1 MMILGTLISLGS
13 SAGFAKNITYLYAAA
28 STQNV
33 VEAVLKSYNTKSE
46 TRFLPVYGATS
57 ALARQILDGA
67 PASLFLA
74 ANKAWMDRIT
84 ESNLVRKS
92 KNVFFNR
99 LVLVAPHRSSLKLT
113 KNKLSNVHL
122 HLNGG
127 RLAVAEVSA
136 VPAGIYA
143 KQALKNLQIWPK
155 IKNKLA
161 QSTNVRAALA
171 LVERDEVPLGIV
183 YHTDSLA
190 SPYVKTLLEIPE
202 NTHEKIAYPLALLN
216 NKGQPN
222 EALQLFKFFFS
233 QQSRYIFHKY
243 GFRTD

>member
-1 MMILGTLISLGS
+1 MFFGFLISLLS
-13 SAGFAKNITYLYAAA
+13 FSTFAKTVTYLYAAA

-33 VEAVLKSYNTKSE
+33 VEAVLKSYNTKTE

-74 ANKAWMDRIT
+74 ANQAWMDQIT
-84 ESNLVRKS
+84 ENNLVRKS

-99 LVLVAPHRSSLKLT
+99 LVLVAPKNSLLKVAESE
-113 KNKLSNVHL
+113 LSNISL
-122 HLNGG
+122 YLNGG

-143 KQALKNLQIWPK
+143 KQALENLKIWPT
-155 IKNKLA
+155 IKSKLA

-171 LVERDEVPLGIV
+171 LVDRDEVPLGIV

-190 SPYVKTLLEIPE
+190 SPYVKTVLEIPE
-202 NTHEKIAYPLALLN
+202 NSHTKIAYPLALLN
-216 NKGQPN
+216 NKEQPQ
-222 EALQLFKFFFS
+222 EALQLYKFFFLEK
-233 QQSRYIFHKY
+233 SRYIFRKY
-243 GFRTD
+243 GFKTD

>member
-1 MMILGTLISLGS
+1 MILGFLFSLGS
-13 SAGFAKNITYLYAAA
+13 SAVFAKNITYLYAAA

-33 VEAVLKSYNTKSE
+33 VEAVLKSFNTRSE

-84 ESNLVRKS
+84 ENKLVKKS
-92 KNVFFNR
+92 MNVFFNR
-99 LVLVAPHRSSLKLT
+99 LVLVAPNSSSLKLT
-113 KNKLSNVHL
+113 KNKLSNL
-122 HLNGG
+122 SLLLNGG

-155 IKNKLA
+155 MKNKLA

-202 NTHEKIAYPLALLN
+202 NTHEKIAYPLALLS
-216 NKGQPN
+216 NKGQSK
-222 EALQLFKFFFS
+222 EALQLYKFFFS
-233 QQSRYIFHKY
+233 EQSRYIFRKY
-243 GFRTD
+243 GFKTD